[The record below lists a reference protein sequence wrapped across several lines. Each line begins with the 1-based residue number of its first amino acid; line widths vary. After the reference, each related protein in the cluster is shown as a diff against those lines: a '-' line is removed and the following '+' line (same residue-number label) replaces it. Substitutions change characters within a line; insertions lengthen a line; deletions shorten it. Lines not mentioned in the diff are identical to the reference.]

1 MRVADERYRRGS
13 VLLELSR
20 TTALLSRLFERQAGA
35 ARPLHGALLT
45 LIHILGPITPTDLE
59 RESGLP
65 ATTLREN
72 VQALLAAGLVRR
84 VPNPDDRRSYFLD
97 STPEGKAALDAAVPA
112 MRAVEE
118 EIEHE
123 LGIPLESYREQV
135 TKLREAAQRLLER

>member
-1 MRVADERYRRGS
+1 MAGERYRRGS

-20 TTALLSRLFERQAGA
+20 TTALLSRLFERQSGA
-35 ARPLHGALLT
+35 ARPIHGALLT

-72 VQALLAAGLVRR
+72 VQALVSAGLVRR
-84 VPNPDDRRSYFLD
+84 VPHPEDRRSYFLG
-97 STPEGKAALDAAVPA
+97 STRKGEAALDAAVPA

-118 EIEHE
+118 SIESE
-123 LGIPLESYREQV
+123 LGTPLESFREPV
-135 TKLREAAQRLLER
+135 TRLREAAQRLLER